1 MDIRNNIEKLI
12 DATNTHL
19 ENQIGDTG
27 TTVHI
32 NDTVQHNGPFFAVTA
47 LEIAVVD
54 VSECTTNIIENGGS
68 GNTQN
73 IATNFT
79 IPAGVTIYGNFR
91 SIELDSGVVLAY
103 AKSGTNIEVNAS

>member
-1 MDIRNNIEKLI
+1 MDIRTTTERLI
-12 DATNTHL
+12 DRTNKNL
-19 ENQIGDTG
+19 EHQTGDVV
-27 TTVHI
+27 TVHI
-32 NDTVQHNGPFFAVTA
+32 DDTVQHNGPFFALTA
-47 LEIAVVD
+47 LAEAVVD

-91 SIELDSGVVLAY
+91 SIELDSGTVLAY
-103 AKSGTNIEVNAS
+103 AKGGTNVEVNAS

>member
-12 DATNTHL
+12 DTTNTHL

-32 NDTVQHNGPFFAVTA
+32 NDTVVHRGPFFAITA
-47 LEIAVVD
+47 LEAAVVD
-54 VSECTTNIIENGGS
+54 VSECETQIIENGGS
-68 GNTQN
+68 GNTQA
-73 IATNFT
+73 IATDFT

-103 AKSGTNIEVNAS
+103 AKKGITPGVDAS